1 MGLSGETEQ
10 TSETA
15 DLVGRFNNE
24 TKRHDLDA
32 MMALT
37 GQDVIFESTSPPN
50 GERFESQ
57 VAVRACWQELFRGSP
72 HARFEAE
79 ELIASG
85 DRCTVRWRYVF
96 DEERPDEGHVRGVD
110 AFRVANGKI
119 VEKLAYV
126 KG

>member
-10 TSETA
+10 TTETV
-15 DLVGRFNNE
+15 DLVERFNNE
-24 TKRHDLDA
+24 TNRRDLDA

-37 GQDVIFESTSPPN
+37 GEDVVFESTLPPD
-50 GERFESQ
+50 GERFEGQ
-57 VAVRACWQELFRGSP
+57 VAVRACWEEFFRGSP
-72 HARFEAE
+72 NANFETE
-79 ELIASG
+79 EVIASG

-96 DEERPDEGHVRGVD
+96 DLERPDEGHVRGVD
-110 AFRVANGKI
+110 VFRIANGTI